1 MTQAPVAI
9 VTGGGTGIG
18 KAVALALAQ
27 AGYRVAIAGRR
38 ADALEQVVQEA
49 GQLQPGAAHAIL
61 PVATDVTQPADVAQL
76 FEQVVAQWGRVDL
89 LFNNAGRSNPPG
101 DFVDWT
107 AEQWQDVVSV
117 NLNGMFY
124 CLQQA
129 FKVMRSQSPR
139 GGRII
144 NNGSISAYAPRPNSM
159 AYTATKHAVSGLT
172 KSASLDGRAY
182 DIAVGQIDIGNAYT
196 ELAARMSTGV
206 PQANG
211 DIAIE
216 AMMDVNIVAQSV
228 VYMAS
233 LPLEANVL
241 FHTVMATKMPFVG
254 RG

>member
-1 MTQAPVAI
+1 MHDSKVAI
-9 VTGGGTGIG
+9 VTGAGSGIG
-18 KAVALALAQ
+18 KAVALALAG

-38 ADALEQVVQEA
+38 AEPLDEVAALARQQHGA
-49 GQLQPGAAHAIL
+49 GTQALAVP
-61 PVATDVTQPADVAQL
+61 TDVTEPDQVRRL
-76 FEQVVAQWGRVDL
+76 FEQTVEHFGRLDL
-89 LFNNAGRSNPPG
+89 LFNNAGRGNPPG
-101 DFVDWT
+101 DFIDWT
-107 AEQWQDVVSV
+107 AAQWQAVVNV

-124 CLQQA
+124 CIQQA
-129 FKVMRSQSPR
+129 FRVMRDQRPQ

-144 NNGSISAYAPRPNSM
+144 NNGSISAHAPRPNSI

-172 KSASLDGRAY
+172 RSAALDGRRY
-182 DIAVGQIDIGNAYT
+182 GIAAGQIDIGNAYT
-196 ELAARMSTGV
+196 ELAARMTQGV

-216 AMMDVNIVAQSV
+216 PMMDVNIVARSV
-228 VYMAS
+228 LYMDS